1 MADEEP
7 DAAGNESLGAGA
19 TVGVAVAGLTV
30 TAAFFF
36 AVRLMLRYMHL
47 QQTLTR
53 EEHEDQLA
61 AESRARRG
69 PGVAVGS
76 AADEAARAK
85 ASANAAARAV
95 AEAAAAA
102 AVAAA
107 EAAAA
112 QERARSAESKVIAAR
127 AAADRAAAAEREDA
141 AKAHRRASAPEL
153 FPPEAAKPHTPPRPT
168 RPRRH
173 TSSCDFSAAAC
184 AATFTVKAAH
194 AAAHAE
200 GRHGG
205 TPGSESRGRVAHP
218 CPPRR
223 VRPSCA
229 LPPRERNLLDGLL
242 APGAFRLLGATA
254 AGGPIG
260 SCRRNRTRL
269 L

>member
-1 MADEEP
+1 MIVYCCNPWPEQSVRHLAPQTFSSVSRARSVAVRRDPARSVRRRIAFGAWPGSAMADEEP

-153 FPPEAAKPHTPPRPT
+153 FPPEAAKPHTPPR
-168 RPRRH
+168 
-173 TSSCDFSAAAC
+173 
-184 AATFTVKAAH
+184 
-194 AAAHAE
+194 
-200 GRHGG
+200 
-205 TPGSESRGRVAHP
+205 
-218 CPPRR
+218 
-223 VRPSCA
+223 
-229 LPPRERNLLDGLL
+229 
-242 APGAFRLLGATA
+242 
-254 AGGPIG
+254 
-260 SCRRNRTRL
+260 
-269 L
+269 